1 MNTHIIDFLRNL
13 SDENVIAAKESI
25 HSALAQKV
33 GDALSARE
41 EEIKNSLYNKPNK
54 EE

>member
-1 MNTHIIDFLRNL
+1 MNTHIIDFLRNI

-33 GDALSARE
+33 SDSLSSRE
-41 EEIKNSLYNKPNK
+41 AEIKNTLYNKINK